1 MVNIEVKMKASPNPT
16 PQTTGMVLCIIILY
30 CSPYTNK
37 YLWGEIESVY
47 IRNPVPLFTKQHT
60 VNFSLLRLLPQGL
73 SFSIVR
79 HFIVTQNLCHQFHI
93 GCHERRKSLNTQL
106 CMLYFHKINSEE
118 ELLKGGHLKY
128 CQIAHYKGCT
138 NLNWWMLDSTNSQE
152 VFHLCKTNGILLLLK
167 FSYVISWWV
176 QETYD

>member
-1 MVNIEVKMKASPNPT
+1 MFSIYKQVPMRWNRISLHKESSSFIH
-16 PQTTGMVLCIIILY
+16 QTTY
-30 CSPYTNK
+30 CKLFPF
-37 YLWGEIESVY
+37 ESSTSGSF
-47 IRNPVPLFTKQHT
+47 I
-60 VNFSLLRLLPQGL
+60 
-73 SFSIVR
+73 FSIVCY
-79 HFIVTQNLCHQFHI
+79 FIVTQNLCHQFHI
-93 GCHERRKSLNTQL
+93 GCHVYNFLFSIVNNERRKSLNTQL